1 MIVAQDNTAL
11 AAYRAAH
18 PGGSVFVPTM
28 GALHEGHAELIRR
41 AASIARERGLAAGCS
56 VSIFVNPTQF
66 DDKKDFDRYPQTL
79 DADLAICKAAG
90 AACVYAPRVQD
101 IYPTDAP
108 IPVPALPRVAT
119 SPQLEDAFRPGH
131 FAGVCQVVARLF
143 DLVRPAIAV
152 FGEKDWQQLQVIRA
166 MCPSNPEIIGVETV
180 REEDGLA
187 MSSRNRFLSTSERKL
202 GLRISRALFEGRK
215 ARTIEEGERI
225 MRWTLARSGISPDY
239 AVIREASSL
248 EPRTTYVKAE
258 TYRALITA
266 RVGSVRLLDNAPWSP
281 LAE

>member
-79 DADLAICKAAG
+79 EADLAICKAAG

-187 MSSRNRFLSTSERKL
+187 MSSRNRFLSTAERKL

-248 EPRTTYVKAE
+248 ERRTTYVKTE
-258 TYRALITA
+258 IYRALITA

>member
-11 AAYRAAH
+11 AAFRAAH
-18 PGGSVFVPTM
+18 PRGSVFVPTM

-41 AASIARERGLAAGCS
+41 AAAIARERGLAAGCS

-79 DADLAICKAAG
+79 AADLALCEAAG

-101 IYPTDAP
+101 IYPPEAP

-119 SPQLEDAFRPGH
+119 CPQLEDAFRPGH

-143 DLVRPAIAV
+143 DLVRPAVAV

-166 MCPSNPEIIGVETV
+166 MCPSTPEIIGVETV

-187 MSSRNRFLSTSERKL
+187 MSSRNRFLSAAERKL

-248 EPRTTYVKAE
+248 EPRATYVKTE

>member
-79 DADLAICKAAG
+79 EADLAICKAAG

-187 MSSRNRFLSTSERKL
+187 MSSRNRFLSTAERKL